1 MIRQNPSLSI
11 LIMNNK
17 KNLVFFLIFV
27 LLASCSFDKKTGIWS
42 GEGKEK
48 VKISKIEEEQKK
60 IKNVINIYSSENI
73 YSKEKSLTKKIS
85 ISNSKKNLSWVMS
98 GLNHQNFLGNIYLS
112 GTENLFLKKK
122 NRKK

>member
-1 MIRQNPSLSI
+1 
-11 LIMNNK
+11 MNKK

-42 GEGKEK
+42 GEEKEK

-85 ISNSKKNLSWVMS
+85 ISNSKKIRVIILPDKERRRMES
-98 GLNHQNFLGNIYLS
+98 Y
-112 GTENLFLKKK
+112 T
-122 NRKK
+122 

>member
-1 MIRQNPSLSI
+1 MIRQNPCLSI
-11 LIMNNK
+11 LIMNKK

-42 GEGKEK
+42 GEEKEK

-73 YSKEKSLTKKIS
+73 YSKEISTIINRIGYETKRADGGIGV
-85 ISNSKKNLSWVMS
+85 IIRNV
-98 GLNHQNFLGNIYLS
+98 
-112 GTENLFLKKK
+112 ENV
-122 NRKK
+122 

>member
-11 LIMNNK
+11 LIMNKK

-42 GEGKEK
+42 GEEKEK

-60 IKNVINIYSSENI
+60 IKYVINIYSSENI

-98 GLNHQNFLGNIYLS
+98 GLYHQNFLC
-112 GTENLFLKKK
+112 
-122 NRKK
+122 